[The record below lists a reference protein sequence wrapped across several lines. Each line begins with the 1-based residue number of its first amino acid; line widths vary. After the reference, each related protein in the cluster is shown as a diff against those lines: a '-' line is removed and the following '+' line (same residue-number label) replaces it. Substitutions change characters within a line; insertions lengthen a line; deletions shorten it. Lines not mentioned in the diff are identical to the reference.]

1 MRRRDVLLAA
11 TLLALP
17 RGARAD
23 AEELHDDTVAR
34 WLAGTSVPAGF
45 RPTGEWLAYAAAE
58 DERWALTGSRLRA
71 MLDWSKREL
80 APLIPHDR
88 ALLYPF
94 SGPDALHALALFD
107 DAPHLLLVGLEP
119 VLAVPDPTDPARA
132 GYFAD
137 LGAAMANL
145 HRLTFFRTRELLP
158 GTSRVGVL
166 PALLVTLVR
175 MGGRVVR
182 VSTPANGRVSIAWLS
197 SDDRARRLDYA
208 QVDLSNTGLA
218 KKTDFVATLRG
229 LAPYVTFLKAAS
241 YLVGEDR
248 FSYVRRLLLEDTA
261 ALVQDD
267 TGIPFHDLDGRWAM
281 RLFGRYVAPDE
292 PFRDRVQPDLES
304 AFARQAPSPL
314 PFGIGYHVFPRSSN
328 LLVAAR
334 LPR

>member
-17 RGARAD
+17 RAARAD
-23 AEELHDDTVAR
+23 GRDLHDDTAAR
-34 WLAGTSVPAGF
+34 WLAGTTAPTGF
-45 RPTGEWLAYAAAE
+45 QPTGEWIAYAASE
-58 DERWALTGSRLRA
+58 DARWALTASRVRA
-71 MLDWSKREL
+71 MQDWSKREL

-88 ALLYPF
+88 PVLYPF

-119 VLAVPDPTDPARA
+119 ILAIPDPTEPTRA

-137 LGAAMANL
+137 LGAAMTHL
-145 HRLTFFRTRELLP
+145 HRLTFSRTRELLP
-158 GTSRVGVL
+158 DTSRVGVL
-166 PALLVTLVR
+166 PALLATLVR
-175 MGGRVVR
+175 MGGRVTR
-182 VSTPANGRVSIAWLS
+182 VSKPAAGRLSIDWLS
-197 SDDRARRLDYA
+197 SDERVRRLDYA
-208 QVDLSNTGLA
+208 QVDLSNAGLA

-292 PFRDRVQPDLES
+292 PFRDRMQPDLED

-314 PFGIGYHVFPRSSN
+314 PFGIGYHVFSRRSN